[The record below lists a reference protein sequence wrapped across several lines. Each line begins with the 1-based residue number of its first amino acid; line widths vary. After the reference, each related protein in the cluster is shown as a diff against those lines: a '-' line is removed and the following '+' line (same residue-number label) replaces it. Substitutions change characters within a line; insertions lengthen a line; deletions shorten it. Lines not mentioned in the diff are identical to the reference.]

1 MAEHSTLPNDESVD
15 KKKHEEEDSDEF
27 DSEEEDDQTYQN
39 DNVINF

>member
-1 MAEHSTLPNDESVD
+1 MAEHNTLPNDESVD
-15 KKKHEEEDSDEF
+15 NKKHEEEDSDEF